1 VSTLQRLNRHMKGSR
16 GRYLASWIAIALAAF
31 FGLLQPQI
39 IRIVL
44 DVGIG
49 GKDWDGASWIGKIIE
64 NLGGTLEIRNLL
76 LPAAGVSVILMA
88 ISGLFLYL
96 KGRWSA
102 IAAEDTARRIR
113 DHLYSHLQNLDYD
126 YHVKANTGDLIQRCT
141 SDVETIRSFLATQ
154 AVEIGRGIFLVIFT
168 ALLMSRLSVPLTWVS
183 MAMLPA
189 IFLFGYFFFL
199 KVKHVF
205 TESDESEGQLS
216 ATLQENIKG
225 IRVVRAFARKT
236 HEIDKFDSKNVDF
249 RDKTYLLI
257 KLIAWYW
264 SISDLLCYTQIGL
277 VMAVGGLWAAQGKI
291 SLGTA
296 VVFFTYIGRLLWPV
310 RQMGRILTEMGK
322 TTVSLKRI
330 QNILDEPVEI
340 ETGDILNDVKG
351 AIEFRNVCFHYADG
365 RPILK
370 NVNFKIKPGEI
381 IAILG
386 PTGSG
391 KSTLVNLIPRLY
403 DPTGGEILIDGISSL
418 EWNRRHL
425 RRQACIV
432 LQEPFLFNRSVKE
445 NVALTL
451 PDAADEM
458 IYASTKASSLHDV
471 IESFDKGYQTIVGEG
486 GVTLSGGQKQRVALA
501 RTLVRN
507 PKIMILDDSLS
518 AVDSETDSYIRSA
531 LKKRYG
537 DATVII
543 IAHRTS
549 TLSEADRILVLEE
562 GRITQEGNH
571 SELIIREGLYKRIWS
586 IQNAGSKEALS

>member
-1 VSTLQRLNRHMKGSR
+1 MKGSR
-16 GRYLASWIAIALAAF
+16 ARYLASWIAIALAAF

-49 GKDWDGASWIGKIIE
+49 GKDWDGASWIGRIIDTF
-64 NLGGTLEIRNLL
+64 GGSSQIQSWI
-76 LPAAGVSVILMA
+76 LPAAGATVVFMG

-113 DHLYSHLQNLDYD
+113 NRLYSHLQNLDYD
-126 YHVKANTGDLIQRCT
+126 YHVKASTGDLIQRCT

-168 ALLMSRLSVPLTWVS
+168 ALLMSRISIPLTWVS

-189 IFLFGYFFFL
+189 IFLFGYIFFL
-199 KVKHVF
+199 KVKNVF
-205 TESDESEGQLS
+205 TEADECEGRLS
-216 ATLQENIKG
+216 ATLQENISG
-225 IRVVRAFARKT
+225 IRVVRAFARRE
-236 HEIDKFDSKNVDF
+236 HEIDKFDDKNSEF
-249 RDKTYLLI
+249 RDKNYRLI

-277 VMAVGGLWAAQGKI
+277 VMAVGGFWAAQGKI

-296 VVFFTYIGRLLWPV
+296 VLFFAYIGRLLWPV

-322 TTVSLKRI
+322 ATVSLRRI
-330 QNILDEPVEI
+330 QVILDEPEET
-340 ETGDILNDVKG
+340 ETGEFRGTVQG
-351 AIEFRNVCFHYADG
+351 AIEFKNVSFGYDDE

-370 NVNFKIKPGEI
+370 NVNFKVKAGEI

-391 KSTLVNLIPRLY
+391 KSSLVNLIPRLY
-403 DPTGGEILIDGISSL
+403 DPTGGEILIDGVSTVK
-418 EWNRRHL
+418 WNRRHL
-425 RRQACIV
+425 RRQACII
-432 LQEPFLFNRSVKE
+432 LQEPFLFNRSVKD
-445 NVALTL
+445 NVSLAL
-451 PDAADEM
+451 PEAPDEM

-507 PKIMILDDSLS
+507 PRIMILDDSLS
-518 AVDSETDSYIRSA
+518 AVDTETDSSIRSS
-531 LKKRYG
+531 LRKLYG
-537 DATVII
+537 TATIII

-562 GRITQEGNH
+562 GQITQEGSH
-571 SELIIREGLYKRIWS
+571 AELIKEEGLYKRIRD
-586 IQNAGSKEALS
+586 IQNAGSGEAAS

>member
-1 VSTLQRLNRHMKGSR
+1 MRGSR
-16 GRYLASWIAIALAAF
+16 GRYTASWIAIALAAF

-49 GKDWDGASWIGKIIE
+49 EQDWDGASWIGRIIN
-64 NLGGTLEIRNLL
+64 NLGEGGQIKQLL
-76 LPAAGVSVILMA
+76 LPAAGISVVLMG

-113 DHLYSHLQNLDYD
+113 NRLYSHLQNLDYE

-168 ALLMSRLSVPLTWVS
+168 ALLMSSLSVSLTWVS

-189 IFLFGYFFFL
+189 IFLFGYIFFL
-199 KVKHVF
+199 KVKDVF
-205 TESDESEGQLS
+205 GEADECEGRLS
-216 ATLQENIKG
+216 ATLQENISG
-225 IRVVRAFARKT
+225 IRVVRAFARRE
-236 HEIDKFDSKNVDF
+236 HEIQKFDDKNSEF
-249 RDKTYLLI
+249 RDKNYRLI

-264 SISDLLCYTQIGL
+264 SISDLLCFTQIGL
-277 VMAVGGLWAAQGKI
+277 VMAVGGYWAAQGKI

-296 VVFFTYIGRLLWPV
+296 VLFFTYIGRLLWPV

-322 TTVSLKRI
+322 ATVSLRRI
-330 QNILDEPVEI
+330 QEILDEPAEV
-340 ETGDILNDVKG
+340 ETGDIKG
-351 AIEFRNVCFHYADG
+351 RVLGAVEFRNVNFHYKEG

-370 NVNFKIKPGEI
+370 NLSFTIKPGEI

-403 DPTGGEILIDGISSL
+403 DPTAGEILIDGISTVD
-418 EWNRRHL
+418 WDRRHL

-432 LQEPFLFNRSVKE
+432 LQEPFLFNRSVKD
-445 NVALTL
+445 NVALAL
-451 PDAADEM
+451 PETPEEM

-518 AVDSETDSYIRSA
+518 AVDSETDSSIRAS
-531 LKKRYG
+531 LKRRYG
-537 DATVII
+537 NATVII

-549 TLSEADRILVLEE
+549 TLSEADRILVLEQ
-562 GRITQEGNH
+562 GRITQEGSH
-571 SELIIREGLYKRIWS
+571 SELIGQNGLYKRIWS
-586 IQNAGSKEALS
+586 IQNAGSREAVS

>member
-1 VSTLQRLNRHMKGSR
+1 MNGSR

-44 DVGIG
+44 DIGIA
-49 GKDWDGASWIGKIIE
+49 GKKWSGAPWIGLIIE
-64 NLGGTLEIRNLL
+64 KAGGSGQIGNLL
-76 LPAAGVSVILMA
+76 LPAAGISVILMG

-113 DHLYSHLQNLDYD
+113 NSLYSHLQNLDYD

-154 AVEIGRGIFLVIFT
+154 AVEIGRGIFLIIFT

-183 MAMLPA
+183 MAMLPL
-189 IFLFGYFFFL
+189 IFLFGYIFFL
-199 KVKHVF
+199 KVKNVF
-205 TESDESEGQLS
+205 GEADECEGRLS
-216 ATLQENIKG
+216 ATLQENISG
-225 IRVVRAFARKT
+225 IRVVRAFARRE
-236 HEIDKFDSKNVDF
+236 HEIAKFDDKNSEF
-249 RDKTYLLI
+249 RDKNYRLI

-264 SISDLLCYTQIGL
+264 SVSDLLCFTQIGL

-296 VVFFTYIGRLLWPV
+296 VLFFTYIGRLLWPV

-322 TTVSLKRI
+322 TTVSLGRI
-330 QNILDEPVEI
+330 QEILDEPEEI
-340 ETGDILNDVKG
+340 ETGDFTGPVKG
-351 AIEFRNVCFHYADG
+351 AVEFRNVSFRYG
-365 RPILK
+365 NERPILD
-370 NVNFKIKPGEI
+370 NISFTIKPGEI

-403 DPTGGEILIDGISSL
+403 DPSDGEILIDGVSTVK
-418 EWNRRHL
+418 WDRRRL
-425 RRQACIV
+425 REQACIV
-432 LQEPFLFNRSVKE
+432 LQEPFLFNRSVKD
-445 NVALTL
+445 NVSLAL
-451 PDAADEM
+451 PDIGDEM

-518 AVDSETDSYIRSA
+518 AVDSQTDSSIRAS

-537 DATVII
+537 NATVII

-562 GRITQEGNH
+562 GKITQEGSH
-571 SELIIREGLYKRIWS
+571 SKLIDENGLYKRIWS
-586 IQNAGSKEALS
+586 IQNAGSKEAVS

>member
-1 VSTLQRLNRHMKGSR
+1 MKGSR
-16 GRYLASWIAIALAAF
+16 ARYLASWIAIALAAF

-49 GKDWDGASWIGKIIE
+49 GKDWDGASWIGRIIDTF
-64 NLGGTLEIRNLL
+64 GGSSQIQSWI
-76 LPAAGVSVILMA
+76 LPAAGATVVFMG

-113 DHLYSHLQNLDYD
+113 NRLYSHLQNLDYD
-126 YHVKANTGDLIQRCT
+126 YHVKASTGDLIQRCT

-168 ALLMSRLSVPLTWVS
+168 ALLMSRISIPLTWVS

-189 IFLFGYFFFL
+189 IFLFGYIFFL
-199 KVKHVF
+199 KVKNVF
-205 TESDESEGQLS
+205 TEADECEGRLS
-216 ATLQENIKG
+216 ATLQENISG
-225 IRVVRAFARKT
+225 IRVVRAFARRE
-236 HEIDKFDSKNVDF
+236 HEIDKFDDKNSEF
-249 RDKTYLLI
+249 RDKNYRLI

-277 VMAVGGLWAAQGKI
+277 VMAVGGFWAAQGKI

-296 VVFFTYIGRLLWPV
+296 VLFFAYIGRLLWPV

-322 TTVSLKRI
+322 ATVSLRRI
-330 QNILDEPVEI
+330 QVILDEPEET
-340 ETGDILNDVKG
+340 ETGEFRGTVQG
-351 AIEFRNVCFHYADG
+351 AIEFKNVSFGYDDE

-370 NVNFKIKPGEI
+370 NVNFKVKAGEI

-391 KSTLVNLIPRLY
+391 KSSLVNLIPRLY
-403 DPTGGEILIDGISSL
+403 DPTGGEILIDGVSTVK
-418 EWNRRHL
+418 WNRRHL
-425 RRQACIV
+425 RRQACII
-432 LQEPFLFNRSVKE
+432 LQEPFLFNRSVKD
-445 NVALTL
+445 NVSLAL
-451 PDAADEM
+451 PEAPDEM

-507 PKIMILDDSLS
+507 PRIMILDDSLS
-518 AVDSETDSYIRSA
+518 AVDTETDSSIRSS
-531 LKKRYG
+531 LRKLYG
-537 DATVII
+537 NATLII

-562 GRITQEGNH
+562 GQITQEGSH
-571 SELIIREGLYKRIWS
+571 AELIKEEGLYKRIRD
-586 IQNAGSKEALS
+586 IQNAGSGEAAS